1 LKADYPIGSIYILG
15 QNNLKFPSPLMGEGQ
30 GEGENKLS
38 TEKNMKRDIN
48 AIAREKFDL
57 IVVGG
62 GIIGTG
68 IARDASLRGIRTL
81 LIEKEDFGYGT
92 TSRSSRLIHGGLRYL
107 RMLEFHLVRQD
118 LLEREVLLKIAPHL
132 VHPFPFIIPITSLYY
147 QVALS
152 MGVRMYDV
160 MASGKTMPS
169 HQHLSRH
176 EVLEMEPELEEL
188 KGLRGALL
196 YYDCQAP
203 YTERLGIENVL
214 SAAENG
220 AVVLN
225 HAQLT
230 GFLRDGSDVRGIE
243 MLDCLSG
250 EPHKVRA
257 RLVVNAAG
265 HWVDCVRDL
274 LRSGPASAVRRTKGI
289 HLLTPRLTQRALV
302 LFSPVDG
309 RLFFVMPWLD
319 YTLIGT
325 TDTDYNGDLD
335 DVCAEKSDV
344 DYMMASV
351 HQVFPKL
358 HQEDIFF
365 TMAGLRS
372 LVHSGGERPS
382 DITREHRVLDHKVKD
397 GIDGLV
403 SVLGGKIT
411 AYRAVA
417 KDAVDT
423 VCRKLRVRAAC
434 TTAEVPLPGA
444 PAVSQQKMA
453 DAARESSLPLNIV
466 RHLAALYG
474 SRFLQVLKYVEGNKR
489 GGQRL
494 CPHTPDIL
502 AQVEHSVKEESALT
516 VADFLFRR
524 SNVGLMSCQG
534 LDAVETVA
542 QEMGRLLKWSQT
554 ERRRQVDDYRARAA
568 LSQHFRSD
576 TDRKSK
582 KTKKV

>member
-1 LKADYPIGSIYILG
+1 
-15 QNNLKFPSPLMGEGQ
+15 
-30 GEGENKLS
+30 
-38 TEKNMKRDIN
+38 MKRDFDN
-48 AIAREKFDL
+48 IAGEKFDL

-68 IARDASLRGIRTL
+68 IARDASLRGIKTL
-81 LIEKEDFGYGT
+81 IIEKEDFGYGT

-132 VHPFPFIIPITSLYY
+132 VHPFPFIIPVTNLYY
-147 QVALS
+147 ELALS
-152 MGVRMYDV
+152 IGVSMYDV
-160 MASGKTMPS
+160 MAAGKSMPS
-169 HQHLSRH
+169 HQHLSRS
-176 EVLEMEPELEEL
+176 EVLEIEPELEAL

-220 AVVLN
+220 ATIVN

-230 GFLRDGSDVRGIE
+230 GFLRDGNNVGGIQVQ
-243 MLDCLSG
+243 DCLTG
-250 EPHKVRA
+250 ETYQVKC

-274 LRSGPASAVRRTKGI
+274 LHGGPASTVRRTKGI
-289 HLLTPRLTQRALV
+289 HLLTPRLTRKALV
-302 LFSPVDG
+302 LFSPVDK

-325 TDTDYNGDLD
+325 TDTDYKGDLD
-335 DVCAEKSDV
+335 AVCADKTDV
-344 DYMMASV
+344 DYMLSSV
-351 HQVFPKL
+351 RQVFPEL
-358 HQEDIFF
+358 REEDIIYTF
-365 TMAGLRS
+365 AGLRS
-372 LVHSGGERPS
+372 LVHGGGERPS
-382 DITREHRVLDHKVKD
+382 DITREHRVLDHKLRD

-417 KDAVDT
+417 KDTVDT
-423 VCRKLRVRAAC
+423 VCRKLGMRASC

-444 PAVSQQKMA
+444 PAVSEKKIA
-453 DAARESSLPLNIV
+453 DAARQSNLPLNTV

-474 SRFLQVLKYVEGNKR
+474 SRYSQVLKLVEQGK
-489 GGQRL
+489 GGGEQL
-494 CPHTPDIL
+494 CPHSPDIL
-502 AQVEHSVKEESALT
+502 AQVEHGVKEEGALT
-516 VADFLFRR
+516 VADFLLRR
-524 SNVGLMSCQG
+524 TAVGLMSCQG

-542 QEMGRLLKWSQT
+542 REMGRLLQWSQA
-554 ERRRQVDDYRARAA
+554 EQRRQIEDYRARAA
-568 LSQHFRSD
+568 LGQHFRGGPV
-576 TDRKSK
+576 KGSK
-582 KTKKV
+582 KAKKV

>member
-1 LKADYPIGSIYILG
+1 
-15 QNNLKFPSPLMGEGQ
+15 
-30 GEGENKLS
+30 
-38 TEKNMKRDIN
+38 MKRNLD

-57 IVVGG
+57 IIVGG

-68 IARDASLRGIRTL
+68 IARDASLRGIKTL

-107 RMLEFHLVRQD
+107 RMLEFHLVGQD
-118 LLEREVLLKIAPHL
+118 LREREVLMSIAPHL
-132 VHPFPFIIPITSLYY
+132 VHPYPFIIPLANLFNEI
-147 QVALS
+147 VLS
-152 MGVRMYDV
+152 IGVRLYDV
-160 MASGKTMPS
+160 MASGKSMPS
-169 HQHLSRH
+169 HQHLSRR
-176 EVLEMEPELEEL
+176 EVLEIEPELEEL
-188 KGLRGALL
+188 KGLKGGLL

-203 YTERLGIENVL
+203 FTERLGIENVI

-220 AVVLN
+220 ATVLN
-225 HAQLT
+225 HAQLI
-230 GFLRDGSDVRGIE
+230 GFLRDGNDVCGIQV
-243 MLDCLSG
+243 LDCLSG
-250 EPHKVRA
+250 ETYKVKA

-274 LRSGPASAVRRTKGI
+274 LRSGPASTVRRTKGI
-289 HLLTPRLTQRALV
+289 HLVTPRLTQKALV

-325 TDTDYNGDLD
+325 TDTDYSGDLD
-335 DVCAEKSDV
+335 AVCAERADV
-344 DYMMASV
+344 DYMLGGL

-358 HQEDIFF
+358 REEDIIYA
-365 TMAGLRS
+365 MAGLRS
-372 LVHSGGERPS
+372 LAHIGGERAS
-382 DITREHRVLDHKVKD
+382 NITREHKVLDHKSRD
-397 GIDGLV
+397 GIEGLV

-417 KDAVDT
+417 RDVVDM
-423 VCRKLRVRAAC
+423 VCRKLGVEAKC
-434 TTAEVPLPGA
+434 ITDEVPLPGA
-444 PAVSQQKMA
+444 PAVPDKKVA
-453 DAARESSLPLNIV
+453 KAAKESGLSVETV

-474 SRFLQVLKYVEGNKR
+474 SRLSQVLKLVENNKR

-516 VADFLFRR
+516 VADFLLRR

-534 LDAVETVA
+534 LDAVDAVA
-542 QEMGRLLKWSQT
+542 QEMGRLLKWSQA
-554 ERRRQVDDYRARAA
+554 EQRRQVEDYRAWAA
-568 LSQHFRSD
+568 LCQHFRAG
-576 TDRKSK
+576 SK
-582 KTKKV
+582 RRSRQPKKV

>member
-1 LKADYPIGSIYILG
+1 
-15 QNNLKFPSPLMGEGQ
+15 
-30 GEGENKLS
+30 
-38 TEKNMKRDIN
+38 MKRDIG

-68 IARDASLRGIRTL
+68 IARDASLRGIKTL

-107 RMLEFHLVRQD
+107 RMLEFHLVGQD
-118 LLEREVLLKIAPHL
+118 LHEREVLMNIAPHL
-132 VHPFPFIIPITSLYY
+132 VHPYPFIIPLANLFNEI
-147 QVALS
+147 VLS
-152 MGVRMYDV
+152 IGVRMYDV
-160 MASGKTMPS
+160 MASGKSMPS
-169 HQHLSRH
+169 HQHLSRR
-176 EVLEMEPELEEL
+176 EVLEIEPELEEL
-188 KGLRGALL
+188 KGLKGGLL

-203 YTERLGIENVL
+203 FTERLGIENVL

-220 AVVLN
+220 ATVLN

-230 GFLRDGSDVRGIE
+230 GFIRDGNDVRGIE

-250 EPHKVRA
+250 ETHKVKA

-274 LRSGPASAVRRTKGI
+274 LRGGPASTVRRTKGI
-289 HLLTPRLTQRALV
+289 HLVTPRLTQKALV
-302 LFSPVDG
+302 LFTPVDG

-325 TDTDYNGDLD
+325 TDTNYSGDLD
-335 DVCAEKSDV
+335 AVCADKADV
-344 DYMMASV
+344 DYMLGGL

-358 HQEDIFF
+358 RQEDIIYA
-365 TMAGLRS
+365 MAGLRS
-372 LVHSGGERPS
+372 LAHIGGERAS
-382 DITREHRVLDHKVKD
+382 DITREHKVLDHKSRD
-397 GIDGLV
+397 GIEGLV

-417 KDAVDT
+417 RDVVNM
-423 VCRKLRVRAAC
+423 VCRKLKVEAEC

-444 PAVSQQKMA
+444 PAVSQEKMA
-453 DAARESSLPLNIV
+453 NAARESSLPLNTV

-474 SRFLQVLKYVEGNKR
+474 SRYSRVLDLVQHDKR

-516 VADFLFRR
+516 VADFLLRR
-524 SNVGLMSCQG
+524 TNAGLMSCQG
-534 LDAVETVA
+534 LDAVDAVA
-542 QEMGRLLKWSQT
+542 QEMGRLLKWSQA
-554 ERRRQVDDYRARAA
+554 EQRRQVEDYRARAA
-568 LSQHFRSD
+568 LCQHFRDGSGK
-576 TDRKSK
+576 RSSK
-582 KTKKV
+582 PKKV

>member
-1 LKADYPIGSIYILG
+1 M
-15 QNNLKFPSPLMGEGQ
+15 Q
-30 GEGENKLS
+30 
-38 TEKNMKRDIN
+38 RDIG
-48 AIAREKFDL
+48 AIAKEKFDL

-68 IARDASLRGIRTL
+68 IARDASLRGIKTL

-107 RMLEFHLVRQD
+107 RMMELHLVRQD
-118 LLEREVLLKIAPHL
+118 LLEREILLKIAPHL
-132 VHPFPFIIPITSLYY
+132 VHPFPFLIPITNLYY
-147 QVALS
+147 DVALGI
-152 MGVRMYDV
+152 GVRMYDI
-160 MASGKTMPS
+160 MASGKSMPS
-169 HQHLSRH
+169 HQHLSRR
-176 EVLEMEPELEEL
+176 EVLETEPELEGL

-220 AVVLN
+220 ASIVN

-230 GFLRDGSDVRGIE
+230 GFLRDGDDVCGVE

-250 EPHKVRA
+250 ETYKVKA

-274 LRSGPASAVRRTKGI
+274 LRSGPASTVRRTKGI
-289 HLLTPRLTQRALV
+289 HLLTPRLTQKALV

-325 TDTDYNGDLD
+325 TDTDYKGDLD
-335 DVCAEKSDV
+335 AICADKTDV
-344 DYMMASV
+344 DYMLGSV
-351 HQVFPKL
+351 RQVFPKL
-358 HQEDIFF
+358 RKEDIFF
-365 TMAGLRS
+365 TFAGLRA
-372 LVHSGGERPS
+372 LVFSGGERPS
-382 DITREHRVLDHKVKD
+382 DITREHRVLDHKPKD
-397 GIDGLV
+397 GIEGLV
-403 SVLGGKIT
+403 SVLGGKVT

-423 VCRKLRVRAAC
+423 VCRKLGVKAAC

-444 PAVSQQKMA
+444 PAVSEQKMA
-453 DAARESSLPLNIV
+453 SAARESSLPLNTV

-474 SRFLQVLKYVEGNKR
+474 SRFSQVLKYVKSNKR

-494 CPHTPDIL
+494 CTHTPDIL

-516 VADFLFRR
+516 VADFLLRR
-524 SNVGLMSCQG
+524 TNAGLMSCQG

-542 QEMGRLLKWSQT
+542 QEMGRLLKWSQA
-554 ERRRQVDDYRARAA
+554 EQRRQVEDYRARAA
-568 LSQHFRSD
+568 QGQHFRDGLGKLS
-576 TDRKSK
+576 KSK
-582 KTKKV
+582 KV

>member
-1 LKADYPIGSIYILG
+1 
-15 QNNLKFPSPLMGEGQ
+15 
-30 GEGENKLS
+30 
-38 TEKNMKRDIN
+38 MKRDFD

-68 IARDASLRGIRTL
+68 IARDTSLRGIKTL

-132 VHPFPFIIPITSLYY
+132 VHPFPFLIPVPNLYY
-147 QVALS
+147 DVALGI
-152 MGVRMYDV
+152 GVRMYDV
-160 MASGKTMPS
+160 MASGKSMPS
-169 HQHLSRH
+169 HEHLSKR
-176 EVLEMEPELEEL
+176 EVLEIEPELEEL
-188 KGLRGALL
+188 KGLRGALM

-220 AVVLN
+220 ATIAN

-230 GFLRDGSDVRGIE
+230 GFIRDGNNVAGIE
-243 MLDCLSG
+243 VRDCLTG
-250 EPHKVRA
+250 ETYKVKS

-274 LRSGPASAVRRTKGI
+274 LRSGPASTVRRTKGI
-289 HLLTPRLTQRALV
+289 HLLTQRLTQKALV

-325 TDTDYNGDLD
+325 TDTDYKGDLD
-335 DVCAEKSDV
+335 AVCADKADV
-344 DYMMASV
+344 DYMLKSIR
-351 HQVFPKL
+351 QVFPKL
-358 HQEDIFF
+358 REEDIIY

-382 DITREHRVLDHKVKD
+382 DITREHRVLDHKLKD
-397 GIDGLV
+397 GIEGLV

-423 VCRKLRVRAAC
+423 VCRKLGVKAAC
-434 TTAEVPLPGA
+434 TTADAPLPGA
-444 PAVSQQKMA
+444 PAVSQKQMA
-453 DAARESSLPLNIV
+453 EAARQSTLPLNTV

-474 SRFLQVLKYVEGNKR
+474 SRFTQVLKLVKKGKG

-494 CPHTPDIL
+494 CLHSPDIL
-502 AQVEHSVKEESALT
+502 AQVEHGVKEEGALT
-516 VADFLFRR
+516 VADFLLRR
-524 SNVGLMSCQG
+524 TAVGLMSCQG
-534 LDAVETVA
+534 LDAVDTVA
-542 QEMGRLLKWSQT
+542 KEMGRLLKWSQA
-554 ERRRQVDDYRARAA
+554 EQRRQVEDYRARAA
-568 LSQHFRSD
+568 LGQYFRSGSVKKAQQ
-576 TDRKSK
+576 TRK
-582 KTKKV
+582 V

>member
-1 LKADYPIGSIYILG
+1 
-15 QNNLKFPSPLMGEGQ
+15 
-30 GEGENKLS
+30 
-38 TEKNMKRDIN
+38 MKRDID

-68 IARDASLRGIRTL
+68 IARDASLRGIKAL

-107 RMLEFHLVRQD
+107 RMLEFHLVGQD
-118 LLEREVLLKIAPHL
+118 LHEREVLMNIAPHL
-132 VHPFPFIIPITSLYY
+132 VHPYPFIIPLANLFNEI
-147 QVALS
+147 VLS
-152 MGVRMYDV
+152 IGVRMYDV
-160 MASGKTMPS
+160 MASGKSMPS
-169 HQHLSRH
+169 HQHLSRR
-176 EVLEMEPELEEL
+176 EVLEMEPELEGL
-188 KGLRGALL
+188 KDLRGALL

-203 YTERLGIENVL
+203 FTERLGIENVL

-220 AVVLN
+220 AVILN
-225 HAQLT
+225 HAQLA
-230 GFLRDGSDVRGIE
+230 GFLRDGNDVRGIE

-250 EPHKVRA
+250 ETYKVKA

-274 LRSGPASAVRRTKGI
+274 LRGGPASTVRRTKGI
-289 HLLTPRLTQRALV
+289 HLVTPRLTQKALV

-325 TDTDYNGDLD
+325 TDTDYKGDLD
-335 DVCAEKSDV
+335 AVCADKSDV
-344 DYMMASV
+344 DYMLGSV
-351 HQVFPKL
+351 RQVFPKL
-358 HQEDIFF
+358 REEDIFF

-382 DITREHRVLDHKVKD
+382 DITREHRVLDHKLRD

-417 KDAVDT
+417 KDAVNT
-423 VCRKLRVRAAC
+423 VCRKLGVKAAC

-453 DAARESSLPLNIV
+453 NAARESSLPLNTV

-474 SRFLQVLKYVEGNKR
+474 SRFSQVLKSVENNKR

-516 VADFLFRR
+516 VADFLLRR
-524 SNVGLMSCQG
+524 TNAGLMSCQG

-542 QEMGRLLKWSQT
+542 HEMGRLLKWSQA
-554 ERRRQVDDYRARAA
+554 EQRRQVEEYRAQVA
-568 LSQHFRSD
+568 LGQHFRSGSVK
-576 TDRKSK
+576 RPK

>member
-1 LKADYPIGSIYILG
+1 
-15 QNNLKFPSPLMGEGQ
+15 
-30 GEGENKLS
+30 
-38 TEKNMKRDIN
+38 MKRDIG
-48 AIAREKFDL
+48 AIAKEKFDL

-68 IARDASLRGIRTL
+68 IARDASLRGVKTL

-107 RMLEFHLVRQD
+107 RMMELHLVRQD

-132 VHPFPFIIPITSLYY
+132 VHPFPFLIPITNLYY
-147 QVALS
+147 EAALGI
-152 MGVRMYDV
+152 GVRIYDV
-160 MASGKTMPS
+160 MASGKSMPS
-169 HQHLSRH
+169 HQHLSRR
-176 EVLEMEPELEEL
+176 EVLEIEPELEGL

-220 AVVLN
+220 AAIVN

-230 GFLRDGSDVRGIE
+230 GFLRDGNDVCGIE

-250 EPHKVRA
+250 ETYKVKA

-274 LRSGPASAVRRTKGI
+274 LRSGPASTVRRTKGI
-289 HLLTPRLTQRALV
+289 HLLTPRLTQKAMV

-325 TDTDYNGDLD
+325 TDTDYKGDLD
-335 DVCAEKSDV
+335 AICADKADV
-344 DYMMASV
+344 DYMLGSV
-351 HQVFPKL
+351 RQVFPKL
-358 HQEDIFF
+358 RKEDIFF
-365 TMAGLRS
+365 TFAGLRA
-372 LVHSGGERPS
+372 LVFSGGERPS
-382 DITREHRVLDHKVKD
+382 DITREHRVLDHKPKD
-397 GIDGLV
+397 GIEGLV
-403 SVLGGKIT
+403 SVLGGKVT
-411 AYRAVA
+411 AYRAVS

-423 VCRKLRVRAAC
+423 VCRKLGVKEAC

-444 PAVSQQKMA
+444 PAVSEQKMA
-453 DAARESSLPLNIV
+453 NAARESSLPLNTV

-474 SRFLQVLKYVEGNKR
+474 SRFSQVLKYVKSNKR

-494 CPHTPDIL
+494 CTHTPDIL
-502 AQVEHSVKEESALT
+502 AQVEHSVKEEGAFT
-516 VADFLFRR
+516 VADFLLRR
-524 SNVGLMSCQG
+524 TTAGLMSCQG

-542 QEMGRLLKWSQT
+542 QEMGRLLKWSQA
-554 ERRRQVDDYRARAA
+554 EQRRQVEDYRASAA
-568 LSQHFRSD
+568 LGQHFRNGAGKKSS
-576 TDRKSK
+576 KSK
-582 KTKKV
+582 KV

>member
-1 LKADYPIGSIYILG
+1 
-15 QNNLKFPSPLMGEGQ
+15 
-30 GEGENKLS
+30 
-38 TEKNMKRDIN
+38 MKRDIG

-68 IARDASLRGIRTL
+68 IARDASLRGIKTL

-107 RMLEFHLVRQD
+107 RMLEFHLVGQD
-118 LLEREVLLKIAPHL
+118 LHEREVLMNIAPHL
-132 VHPFPFIIPITSLYY
+132 VHPYPFIIPLANLFNEI
-147 QVALS
+147 VLS
-152 MGVRMYDV
+152 IGVRLYDV
-160 MASGKTMPS
+160 MASGKSMPS
-169 HQHLSRH
+169 HQHLSRR
-176 EVLEMEPELEEL
+176 EVLEIEPELEEL
-188 KGLRGALL
+188 KGLKGGLL

-203 YTERLGIENVL
+203 FTERLGIENVL
-214 SAAENG
+214 SAAESG
-220 AVVLN
+220 ATVLN

-230 GFLRDGSDVRGIE
+230 GFIRDGNDVRGIE

-250 EPHKVRA
+250 ETHKVKA

-274 LRSGPASAVRRTKGI
+274 LRGGPASTVRRTKGI
-289 HLLTPRLTQRALV
+289 HLVTPRLTQKALV

-325 TDTDYNGDLD
+325 TDTNYSGDLD
-335 DVCAEKSDV
+335 AVCADKADV
-344 DYMMASV
+344 DYMLGGL

-358 HQEDIFF
+358 RQEDIIYA
-365 TMAGLRS
+365 MAGLRS
-372 LVHSGGERPS
+372 LAHIGGERAS
-382 DITREHRVLDHKVKD
+382 DITREHKVLDHKSRD
-397 GIDGLV
+397 GIEGLV

-417 KDAVDT
+417 RDVVNM
-423 VCRKLRVRAAC
+423 VCRKLKVEAKC

-444 PAVSQQKMA
+444 PVVSQEKMA
-453 DAARESSLPLNIV
+453 HAARESSLPLNTV

-474 SRFLQVLKYVEGNKR
+474 SRFSQVLKLVERNKC

-502 AQVEHSVKEESALT
+502 AQVEHSVKEEGAFT
-516 VADFLFRR
+516 VADFLLRR
-524 SNVGLMSCQG
+524 TNAGLMSCQG

-542 QEMGRLLKWSQT
+542 QEMGRLLKWSQA
-554 ERRRQVDDYRARAA
+554 EQRRQVEDYRASAA
-568 LSQHFRSD
+568 RGQHFRDGSGKKSS
-576 TDRKSK
+576 KSK
-582 KTKKV
+582 KV

>member
-1 LKADYPIGSIYILG
+1 
-15 QNNLKFPSPLMGEGQ
+15 
-30 GEGENKLS
+30 
-38 TEKNMKRDIN
+38 MKRDIN

-68 IARDASLRGIRTL
+68 IARDASLRGIKTL

-118 LLEREVLLKIAPHL
+118 LLEREALLKIAPHL
-132 VHPFPFIIPITSLYY
+132 VHAFPFIIPITSLYY
-147 QVALS
+147 EVALS
-152 MGVRMYDV
+152 IGVRMYDV
-160 MASGKTMPS
+160 MASGKSMPS
-169 HQHLSRH
+169 HQHLSRR
-176 EVLEMEPELEEL
+176 EVLEIEPELEEL
-188 KGLRGALL
+188 KGLKGGLL

-203 YTERLGIENVL
+203 FTERLGIENVL

-220 AVVLN
+220 ATILN

-230 GFLRDGSDVRGIE
+230 GFIRDGNDVRGIE

-250 EPHKVRA
+250 ETYRVKA

-274 LRSGPASAVRRTKGI
+274 LRGGPASTVRRTKGI
-289 HLLTPRLTQRALV
+289 HLLTPRLTQKALV

-325 TDTDYNGDLD
+325 TDTDYSGDLD
-335 DVCAEKSDV
+335 AVCAEEADV
-344 DYMMASV
+344 AYMLAGIRE
-351 HQVFPKL
+351 VFPKL
-358 HQEDIFF
+358 REDNIIY

-372 LVHSGGERPS
+372 LAHIGGERAS
-382 DITREHRVLDHKVKD
+382 NITREHKVLDHKKRD
-397 GIDGLV
+397 GIEGLV

-423 VCRKLRVRAAC
+423 VCRKLGVKAMC

-444 PAVSQQKMA
+444 PAVSQQKMTS
-453 DAARESSLPLNIV
+453 AARESSLPLNTV

-474 SRFLQVLKYVEGNKR
+474 SRFSQVLDLVQHDKR

-494 CPHTPDIL
+494 CPHSPDIL
-502 AQVEHSVKEESALT
+502 AQVQHSVKEESAFT
-516 VADFLFRR
+516 VADFLLRR
-524 SNVGLMSCQG
+524 SNAGLMSCQG

-542 QEMGRLLKWSQT
+542 QEMGRLHTWSQA
-554 ERRRQVDDYRARAA
+554 EQRRQVEDYRARAA
-568 LSQHFRSD
+568 LCQHFRSGSVK
-576 TDRKSK
+576 RSRQSSK
-582 KTKKV
+582 V

>member
-1 LKADYPIGSIYILG
+1 V
-15 QNNLKFPSPLMGEGQ
+15 
-30 GEGENKLS
+30 
-38 TEKNMKRDIN
+38 KRDFD
-48 AIAREKFDL
+48 AIAKEKFDL

-68 IARDASLRGIRTL
+68 IARDASLRGIKTL

-118 LLEREVLLKIAPHL
+118 LHEREVLMNIAPHL
-132 VHPFPFIIPITSLYY
+132 VHPYPFIIPLTNIFNE
-147 QVALS
+147 VVLS
-152 MGVRMYDV
+152 VGVRMYDM
-160 MASGKTMPS
+160 MAAGKSLPS

-176 EVLEMEPELEEL
+176 EVLEMEPELEAL

-203 YTERLGIENVL
+203 FTERLGIENVL
-214 SAAENG
+214 SAAEKG
-220 AVVLN
+220 ATVIN

-230 GFLRDGSDVRGIE
+230 GFLREGNNVSGIQVQDS
-243 MLDCLSG
+243 LTG
-250 EPHKVRA
+250 ETYKVRA

-274 LRSGPASAVRRTKGI
+274 LHGGPASTVRRTKGI
-289 HLLTPRLTQRALV
+289 HLLTPPLTQKALV
-302 LFSPVDG
+302 LFSPIDG

-335 DVCAEKSDV
+335 AVCADKSDV
-344 DYMMASV
+344 DYMLASV
-351 HQVFPKL
+351 RQVFPRLRKD
-358 HQEDIFF
+358 DIFF
-365 TMAGLRS
+365 VMAGLRS
-372 LVHSGGERPS
+372 LVHSGGEKPS
-382 DITREHRVLDHKVKD
+382 DVTRDHRVLDHKLRD

-417 KDAVDT
+417 KDTVDT
-423 VCRKLRVRAAC
+423 VCRKLGIKAGC

-444 PAVSQQKMA
+444 PAVSEKKMA
-453 DAARESSLPLNIV
+453 DAARQSKLPLDTI
-466 RHLAALYG
+466 RHLSALYG
-474 SRFLQVLKYVEGNKR
+474 SRFSQVLKLVERSKS
-489 GGQRL
+489 GGDRL
-494 CPHTPDIL
+494 CPHSPDIL
-502 AQVEHSVKEESALT
+502 AQVEHSVTEEGAFT
-516 VADFLFRR
+516 VADFILRR
-524 SNVGLMSCQG
+524 TNAGLMSCQG

-542 QEMGRLLKWSQT
+542 KEMGRLLKWGQA
-554 ERRRQVDDYRARAA
+554 EQHRQVEDYRTWVA
-568 LSQHFRSD
+568 LGQHFREGPVKD
-576 TDRKSK
+576 SK
-582 KTKKV
+582 NVKKV

>member
-1 LKADYPIGSIYILG
+1 
-15 QNNLKFPSPLMGEGQ
+15 
-30 GEGENKLS
+30 
-38 TEKNMKRDIN
+38 MKRDFG
-48 AIAREKFDL
+48 AIAKEKFDL

-81 LIEKEDFGYGT
+81 LIEKEDFGHGT

-118 LLEREVLLKIAPHL
+118 LLEREILLKIAPHL
-132 VHPFPFIIPITSLYY
+132 VHPFPFIIPLTSLYY
-147 QVALS
+147 EIALS
-152 MGVRMYDV
+152 AGVRMYDV
-160 MASGKTMPS
+160 MASGRSLPS
-169 HQHLSRH
+169 HEHLSRS
-176 EVLEMEPELEEL
+176 EILEMEPELDEL
-188 KGLRGALL
+188 KGLKGGLL

-203 YTERLGIENVL
+203 FTERLGIENVL

-220 AVVLN
+220 ATIIN

-230 GFLRDGSDVRGIE
+230 GFMRDGNNVCGIQV
-243 MLDCLSG
+243 LDCLSG
-250 EPHKVRA
+250 ETYKVKA

-274 LRSGPASAVRRTKGI
+274 LRSGPASIVRRTKGI
-289 HLLTPRLTQRALV
+289 HLVTPRLTQKALV

-309 RLFFVMPWLD
+309 RLYFVMPWLD

-325 TDTDYNGDLD
+325 TDTDYSGDLD
-335 DVCAEKSDV
+335 AVCAEEADV
-344 DYMMASV
+344 AYILAGI

-358 HQEDIFF
+358 CEENIIY

-372 LVHSGGERPS
+372 LAHIGGERAS
-382 DITREHRVLDHKVKD
+382 NITREHKVLDHKKRD
-397 GIDGLV
+397 GIDGLI

-423 VCRKLRVRAAC
+423 VCRKLGVKATC
-434 TTAEVPLPGA
+434 TTAEIPLPGA
-444 PAVSQQKMA
+444 PAVSQEKMA
-453 DAARESSLPLNIV
+453 HAARESCLPLNTV

-474 SRFLQVLKYVEGNKR
+474 SRFSQVLKLVENNKR

-502 AQVEHSVKEESALT
+502 AQVEHGVKEESALT
-516 VADFLFRR
+516 VADFLLRR
-524 SNVGLMSCQG
+524 TNAGLMSCLG
-534 LDAVETVA
+534 LDAVDTVA
-542 QEMGRLLKWSQT
+542 QEMGRLLKWSQA
-554 ERRRQVDDYRARAA
+554 EQRQQVEAYHARTA
-568 LSQHFRSD
+568 QCRHFRDGSGKRS
-576 TDRKSK
+576 RKP
-582 KTKKV
+582 KKV